1 MYLYAVTHLN
11 INSITHK
18 FLIRGHTQNEGDTAH
33 SIIEK
38 NIKRSKKS
46 GPIYVPDQYI
56 SLIRTAKK
64 TGEPFQVNELT
75 FSDFY
80 DLKSLAE
87 EMGFNTKKNVNGDQI
102 KVSEITMVEFKKGEN
117 TYRYKLGYDG
127 EWISAP
133 LRTGRS
139 INKKT
144 NNVTLKQ
151 AYKSKIVITG
161 RKKDDLLKL
170 LSTNIIPKYY
180 GNFYNTLF

>member
-1 MYLYAVTHLN
+1 
-11 INSITHK
+11 
-18 FLIRGHTQNEGDTAH
+18 
-33 SIIEK
+33 
-38 NIKRSKKS
+38 
-46 GPIYVPDQYI
+46 
-56 SLIRTAKK
+56 
-64 TGEPFQVNELT
+64 
-75 FSDFY
+75 
-80 DLKSLAE
+80 
-87 EMGFNTKKNVNGDQI
+87 MGFNTKKNVNGDQI

-133 LRTGRS
+133 LRTGHS